1 MQALSTGGKGHLQTE
16 NSQLISHQIDIETWD
31 LKVPFVIS
39 RRRCE
44 TTGVMVLTLGQ
55 GGFVGRGE
63 AAGINYKGETP
74 ETMASELEN
83 FFDFHKEPLTRDL
96 LMEMLPPGGAR
107 NALDCA
113 FWDLAA
119 KRTGRSIFDLTGFK
133 AAPVQTA
140 FTLSLD
146 TPKNMAKAAA
156 GNSLPVLKLKLAGDQ
171 ALECV
176 AAVNQAR
183 TDAKIIIDA
192 NEALTFDQLQ
202 TVAPKL
208 AELNVHLIEQPLP
221 RGEDDILKGYRSPVP
236 LCADESCMT
245 AGDVPRLIP
254 LYDMVNIKL
263 DKCGGL
269 TAAIDLIKAAEDV
282 GLKAMVGCMLGTSL
296 SMAPAMVIAPRC
308 EFVDLD
314 GPLLLANDR
323 PDGLAIKDGI
333 ISPPSPA
340 LWG

>member
-1 MQALSTGGKGHLQTE
+1 M
-16 NSQLISHQIDIETWD
+16 ISHQIDIETWD

-44 TTGVMVLTLGQ
+44 TTDVMVLTLGQ

-63 AAGINYKGETP
+63 AAGINYKGETA
-74 ETMASELEN
+74 ETMAAELED
-83 FFDFHKEPLTRDL
+83 FFDFYREPLTRDL

-119 KRTGRSIFDLTGFK
+119 KRTGRSVFDLTGFE
-133 AAPVQTA
+133 ATPVQTA

-146 TPKNMAKAAA
+146 TPGNMAKAAA
-156 GNSLPVLKLKLAGDQ
+156 ENSLPVLKLKLAGDQ
-171 ALECV
+171 AIECV
-176 AAVNQAR
+176 AAVHQVRPDAR
-183 TDAKIIIDA
+183 IIVDA
-192 NEALTFDQLQ
+192 NEALTFDQFQ
-202 TVAPKL
+202 VVAPKL
-208 AELNVHLIEQPLP
+208 ADLNVHLIEQPLP
-221 RGEDDILKGYRSPVP
+221 RDNDEALKDYKSPVP

-245 AGDVPRLIP
+245 AGDVSRLAP

-269 TAAIDLIKAAEDV
+269 TAAIDLLAAAEEAK
-282 GLKAMVGCMLGTSL
+282 LKTMVGCMLGTSL

-314 GPLLLANDR
+314 GPLLLADDR
-323 PDGLAIKDGI
+323 TDGLDIKDGM
-333 ISPPSPA
+333 ISPPSAA

>member
-1 MQALSTGGKGHLQTE
+1 M
-16 NSQLISHQIDIETWD
+16 ISHQTDIETWD

-44 TTGVMVLTLGQ
+44 TTEMMVLTLGQ

-74 ETMASELEN
+74 ETIASELED

-119 KRTGRSIFDLTGFK
+119 KRTGRSIFDLTGFEAK
-133 AAPVQTA
+133 PVQTA

-146 TPKNMAKAAA
+146 TPENMAKAAQKA
-156 GNSLPVLKLKLAGDQ
+156 SLPVLKLKLAGDQ
-171 ALECV
+171 PLDCV
-176 AAVNQAR
+176 AAVHQAR
-183 TDAKIIIDA
+183 PKAKILVDA

-202 TVAPKL
+202 EIAPKL
-208 AELNVHLIEQPLP
+208 AKLNVQLIEQPLP
-221 RGEDDILKGYRSPVP
+221 RGEDEPLKHYKSPVP

-245 AGDVPRLIP
+245 AGDVPRLAP

-269 TAAIDLIKAAEDV
+269 TAAIDLLETAEDAN
-282 GLKAMVGCMLGTSL
+282 LKTMVGCMLGTSL

-314 GPLLLANDR
+314 GPLLLKDDR
-323 PDGLAIKDGI
+323 PDGLKIKNGV